1 MLLLLCCRRDSSQTK
16 KQFLN
21 LPHLGAN
28 EFRSIACNGQNWHL
42 CIDDIGSGTNFLCLV
57 CYYEL
62 PFTGTQHNFAYME
75 WYLSNISFFLL
86 EARQWMY
93 SGKTCRLSA
102 YICLSR
108 ISEGSC
114 QRNSPWQLSGS
125 RGSYR
130 SKGNVTSFCQHGSAI
145 QLTIICVTK

>member
-1 MLLLLCCRRDSSQTK
+1 M
-16 KQFLN
+16 
-21 LPHLGAN
+21 
-28 EFRSIACNGQNWHL
+28 
-42 CIDDIGSGTNFLCLV
+42 

-102 YICLSR
+102 YICLSTESLKAVVR
-108 ISEGSC
+108 EIV
-114 QRNSPWQLSGS
+114 P
-125 RGSYR
+125 
-130 SKGNVTSFCQHGSAI
+130 GNLVDQEDPTGPK
-145 QLTIICVTK
+145 VM